1 MIQVGI
7 IINNTCK
14 LQQKAAHVLQL
25 IEDSLYINAE
35 ICRTE
40 YPKHATEISENW
52 AKEKQIIV
60 AIGGDGTCNEVLNGW
75 HKAGQA
81 YCAVGIVPNGTG
93 NDFQTML
100 PDFDPENFVRNLEV
114 LNVQQIDYGIA
125 ETAQDSFAFLNIS
138 DLGFGAKVVQ
148 LLDRQRKAGIRGKA
162 SYSIAI
168 LRAFFVFRKR
178 KIQLSID
185 GIAWQGKVLM
195 IAFCN
200 GSTFG
205 HGLTIHPGMEIN
217 NGQLGVTI
225 VGDVSLLT
233 YVSKL
238 RHLKKGRKIQ
248 HAQLHYLNAKVI
260 EFDPNSLPKL
270 MEFDGELI
278 EKCVQKITV
287 VQNGL
292 PLIA

>member
-7 IINNTCK
+7 IINDTCK
-14 LQQKAAHVLQL
+14 LQQDAVRVLQL
-25 IEDSLYINAE
+25 IDDSLYIKAE
-35 ICRTE
+35 IRRTE
-40 YPKHATEISENW
+40 YPKHATEIAEEW
-52 AKEKQIIV
+52 ANEKQIIV

-75 HKAGQA
+75 HKAGEA
-81 YCAVGIVPNGTG
+81 FCAIGIVPNGTG

-100 PDFDPENFVRNLEV
+100 PDFDPENFVRNLEI
-114 LNVQQIDYGIA
+114 LNVHQVDYGVA
-125 ETAQDSFAFLNIS
+125 ETDQDSFAFLNIS

-148 LLDRQRKAGIRGKA
+148 LLNRQRKAGIRGKM
-162 SYSIAI
+162 SYNIAI
-168 LRAFFVFRKR
+168 LRTFFVFRKR
-178 KIQLSID
+178 HIHLSID
-185 GIAWQGKVLM
+185 GNEWHGKVLM

-238 RHLKKGRKIQ
+238 RDLKKGRKIR

-260 EFDPNSLPKL
+260 EFDPNSQPKI
-270 MEFDGELI
+270 MEFDGELM
-278 EKCVQKITV
+278 EKSVRRIAV
-287 VQNGL
+287 VPNGL
-292 PLIA
+292 AIIV